1 MARFDYAR
9 MQQTATRLL
18 DRFQQGV
25 VQLVRV
31 NPGAPDPA
39 TPWEPGAPTE
49 TTYPLDA
56 TVSRVAEKYVDG
68 TLIVATDNQVIF
80 AVPEV
85 TPTLAD
91 KLVIDGMVLA
101 MKDIRPIPAAGT
113 PVAYIAFVAR

>member
-31 NPGAPDPA
+31 TPGAPDPA
-39 TPWEPGAPTE
+39 TPWEPGAPTQ

-56 TVSRVAEKYVDG
+56 TVSRVSEKYVDG
-68 TLIVATDNQVIF
+68 TLIVATDNQVMF

-85 TPTLAD
+85 APSLAD
-91 KLVIDGMVLA
+91 KLVIDGSVQV
-101 MKDIRPIPAAGT
+101 MKDLRPIPGAGVT
-113 PVAYIAFVAR
+113 VAYIAFVAG